1 MDIKYKFDNGYNI
14 KQDFIDELPV
24 MRARAKLSQKDVADA
39 IGISRQTYNC
49 IETGKRE
56 TSITTIL
63 ALVAFFQNNTK
74 TEDMVC
80 EVMKQKQ

>member
-14 KQDFIDELPV
+14 KQAFIAELLV
-24 MRARAKLSQKDVADA
+24 MRARARLSQKDVADA
-39 IGISRQTYNC
+39 IGVSRQIYNN

-56 TSITTIL
+56 PSITTIL

-74 TEDMVC
+74 TEDMIC
-80 EVMKQKQ
+80 EVMKQK